1 MNKSEK
7 ALLITIGL
15 GVISSLAILVK
26 GYGQM
31 RYYDGR
37 ISKYNEL
44 KPVLEGMQ
52 MVLNSKKKKEG
63 LTNQGREE
71 LFSEVERIMG
81 IRKNEEA

>member
-7 ALLITIGL
+7 ALLVIVGL
-15 GVISSLAILVK
+15 GVVTSLAILVK

-52 MVLNSKKKKEG
+52 MILNKNKKEE